1 MTTSEILTA
10 LPRLSALVV
19 GDVCLDR
26 WCRYDPRFAEASRE
40 TGIPRMAVVEFERT
54 PGAAGTVASNL
65 RALGVG
71 RVAVL
76 GVVGDDGHAYELE
89 IALRERSIDASA
101 LVHDPAGLTFTYTK
115 LINRETGVED
125 MPRVDY
131 ISARQMA
138 PEVEASVL
146 ERFHRLAPQADVLII
161 SDQMEVDAGGVVTSA
176 LRAAIERFAASDSN
190 RIVWVDS
197 RARGELFSRTLVKLN
212 EEEARQACARIGIA
226 VDYEALRRHIGHSTL
241 IVTRGAQ
248 DTLVVTADGTAIV
261 PARRVNAIDICGAGD
276 SFNAGAAMVLK
287 LTGDPVAAARFG
299 NLVASITVTKPG
311 TGTATPG
318 EVLDAA
324 ASWGALS

>member
-1 MTTSEILTA
+1 MTAQEVLAA
-10 LPRLSALVV
+10 LPRLSTLVV

-26 WCRYDPRFAEASRE
+26 WCRYDPRFTEPSRE
-40 TGIPRMAVVEFERT
+40 TGIPRMAVVEFVRT

-65 RALGVG
+65 KALGVG
-71 RVAVL
+71 RVGVL
-76 GVVGDDGHAYELE
+76 GVVGEDGHGYELE
-89 IALRERSIDASA
+89 IALRERGIEADG

-131 ISARQMA
+131 ISPRQMA
-138 PEVEASVL
+138 PEVEARVL
-146 ERFHRLAPQADVLII
+146 ERFDQLAAQADVVII

-176 LRAAIERFAASDSN
+176 LRAAIERFAVSNSN

-197 RARGELFSRTLVKLN
+197 RSRGELFRRTLVKLN
-212 EEEARQACARIGIA
+212 EEEARQACARIGA
-226 VDYEALRRHIGHSTL
+226 TVDYEALRRHIGYSTL
-241 IVTRGAQ
+241 IVTRGEQ
-248 DTLVVTADGTAIV
+248 DTLVVTADGTTNV
-261 PARRVNAIDICGAGD
+261 PAPRVKPVDICGAGD
-276 SFNAGAAMVLK
+276 SFNAGAAPALK
-287 LTGDPVAAARFG
+287 LTGDAVAAARFG

-324 ASWGALS
+324 ARWGDIS